1 MKLIESHYIIE
12 QGYLNAHLKEDVD
25 QRRWNEVGLEY
36 KDRSSAV
43 EALKIRR
50 EVEEKKGETYM
61 AGILQMTEYRL
72 KRVTTETQVL
82 TF

>member
-12 QGYLNAHLKEDVD
+12 QGYLNAHVKEDVD

-61 AGILQMTEYRL
+61 AGILQMAEFRL
-72 KRVTTETQVL
+72 KMVKTETQVL